1 MDSTTK
7 MAIGQVVKSKAGRDK
22 DRLFLVLDI
31 IDSEN
36 VFIVDG
42 KLRKLENPKKKK
54 VKHLVVYNEIIED
67 LQNAKDEKIVID
79 NSYIRKLLK
88 PLVSV
93 LIKCEQEVRKPDA

>member
-22 DRLFLVLDI
+22 DRLFLILDI

-54 VKHLVVYNEIIED
+54 VKHLVVYNKIIED

-93 LIKCEQEVRKPDA
+93 LIKCEQEVRKPNA

>member
-7 MAIGQVVKSKAGRDK
+7 MAIGQVVKSKAGRDIN
-22 DRLFLVLDI
+22 RIFLVLEI
-31 IDSEN
+31 IDNEN

-42 KLRKLENPKKKK
+42 KLRKLENPKRKR
-54 VKHLVVYNEIIED
+54 VKHLIVYNKVMAE
-67 LQNAKDEKIVID
+67 LQNAKANEID

-93 LIKCEQEVRKPDA
+93 LIKSEQEVRKPNA

>member
-1 MDSTTK
+1 MDSTTE
-7 MAIGQVVKSKAGRDK
+7 MAIGQVVKSRAGRDK

-31 IDSEN
+31 IDHEN
-36 VFIVDG
+36 VLIVDG
-42 KLRKLENPKKKK
+42 DLRKLENPKRKK
-54 VKHLVVYNEIIED
+54 VKHLIVYKKVITELQSTQDNET
-67 LQNAKDEKIVID
+67 VIN

>member
-1 MDSTTK
+1 MDSTTGI
-7 MAIGQVVKSKAGRDK
+7 AIGQVVKSKAGRDK
-22 DRLFLVLDI
+22 DRIFLVLHI
-31 IDSEN
+31 IDHEN

-42 KLRKLENPKKKK
+42 DLRKLENPKKKK
-54 VKHLVVYNEIIED
+54 IKHLIVYKKVIEE
-67 LQNAKDEKIVID
+67 LQDIEENKLN

>member
-54 VKHLVVYNEIIED
+54 VKHLVVYNKIIED

-93 LIKCEQEVRKPDA
+93 LIKCEQEVRKPNA

>member
-54 VKHLVVYNEIIED
+54 VKHLVVYNKIIED